1 MVLELERMKKKD
13 RLKLALADMC
23 KSPYPTAVE
32 VAKKYGITADYVLRS
47 TNGAPKKTYSQALK
61 EVVDVESEY
70 MC

>member
-23 KSPYPTAVE
+23 KSPYTTAAE
-32 VAKKYGITADYVLRS
+32 VAKKYRITADYVLSS
-47 TNGAPKKTYSQALK
+47 TNGASKKTYSQALK